1 MQDQAA
7 LIRDPSGISYRFP
20 DVIDS
25 TILACADSC
34 WQRFFHEYILCLSS
48 SVISPDLHAG
58 GAFAR
63 GIEVARRAYWFEKLS
78 PPDAIFAGFKAFM
91 LQWGAEFEPAP
102 KRDGTPH
109 PKDFVNTAGAYFDY
123 FRQYSLDSD
132 PIQPY
137 IMSGNRPAI
146 EFSFAIPLPI
156 KHPIT
161 GNPLLYGGR
170 MDMIGYYQSFLA
182 IIDEKTTSQLGMNW
196 ERKWPMRGQFK
207 GYAWAAQQHGVPAK
221 AAVIRGIAIQ
231 KTQYSHLQAITQ
243 IQDWQIAEWHADML
257 SKVQEM
263 VERFEAWQQQLNRG
277 MDAIPHAARPWRKS
291 WADACESYGGCQFLD
306 LCISRDPTIWY
317 DTFQRRIWN
326 PLNRVPVSEAKVD
339 ESAQSANS

>member
-1 MQDQAA
+1 MSSVQAQ
-7 LIRDPSGISYRFP
+7 LIHDPSGISYRFP

-25 TILACADSC
+25 TILSCADSC
-34 WQRFFHEYILCLSS
+34 WQQFFHEYILCLSS

-78 PPDAIFAGFKAFM
+78 PQDAIFEGFKAFM
-91 LQWGAEFEPAP
+91 LQWGTEFEPAP
-102 KRDGTPH
+102 KRDGTAH

-123 FRQYSLDSD
+123 FRQYPLDSD

-137 IMSGNRPAI
+137 IMSGDMPAI
-146 EFSFAIPLPI
+146 EFSFGIPLPI

-161 GNPLLYGGR
+161 GDPLIYGGR
-170 MDMIGYYQSFLA
+170 LDMVGYYQQFLA
-182 IIDEKTTSQLGMNW
+182 IIDEKTTSQLGMGW
-196 ERKWPMRGQFK
+196 ERKWAMRGQFK
-207 GYAWAAQQHGVPAK
+207 GYAWALQQHGIPVK

-243 IQDWQIAEWHADML
+243 IRDFQVAEWHADML

-263 VERFEAWQQQLNRG
+263 VDRFQVWRNQIGAYSGPLNG
-277 MDAIPHAARPWRKS
+277 VYVSRPWRKS
-291 WADACESYGGCQFLD
+291 WADACESYGGCQFVD
-306 LCISRDPTIWY
+306 LCTSRDPTIWY

-326 PLNRVPVSEAKVD
+326 PLNRIPVSAVKD
-339 ESAQSANS
+339 NS

>member
-1 MQDQAA
+1 MQGKA
-7 LIRDPSGISYRFP
+7 LIQDPSGISYRFP

-25 TILACADSC
+25 TILACFDSC
-34 WQRFFHEYILCLSS
+34 SQRFFHEYILCLANSI
-48 SVISPDLHAG
+48 VSPDLHAG

-63 GIEVARRAYWFEKLS
+63 GIEVARRTYWFDKQ
-78 PPDAIFAGFKAFM
+78 DTQAAIFAGFQAFM
-91 LQWGAEFEPAP
+91 KQWGDFEPSP

-123 FRQYSLDSD
+123 FRQYPLDTD

-137 IMSGNRPAI
+137 IMAGDRPAI
-146 EFSFAIPLPI
+146 EFSFGIPLPI

-161 GNPLLYGGR
+161 GDPLIYGGR
-170 MDMIGYYQSFLA
+170 LDMVGYYQQFLA

-207 GYAWAAQQHGVPAK
+207 GYAWGLQQHGIPVK

-243 IQDWQIAEWHADML
+243 IADWQIAEWHADML

-263 VERFEAWQQQLNRG
+263 VDRFQVWRNQIGAYSGSLNG
-277 MDAIPHAARPWRKS
+277 VYVSRPWRKS
-291 WADACESYGGCQFLD
+291 WADACESYGGCQFHD

-326 PLNRVPVSEAKVD
+326 PLERIPVSAA
-339 ESAQSANS
+339 ES